1 MADNDEQENTGQLP
15 SGHELSRDEARK
27 KRAHF
32 LALAEEQEKAS
43 RKPGDEDSD
52 EPTVATMILPG
63 D

>member
-1 MADNDEQENTGQLP
+1 MADNDEQENAEQLTG
-15 SGHELSRDEARK
+15 GHELSREEARK

-43 RKPGDEDSD
+43 RKPDDEDSD